1 MNNPYQPHQPIPGY
15 ESETFKRIPDYEGE
29 TFGGTFF
36 FYGPTYWIGREDLRR
51 RLAVFH
57 LTEDALLGQVMEFAE
72 VEAIFNH
79 ELAFQKAA
87 FVRAL
92 RALGLSEI
100 DLITYFLDVLLPVW
114 HANTW
119 RKNLW
124 AMLNT

>member
-1 MNNPYQPHQPIPGY
+1 MTLTNNSYQ
-15 ESETFKRIPDYEGE
+15 SRKYEGE
-29 TFGGTFF
+29 VFSGTFF

-51 RLAVFH
+51 RLAVFR

-92 RALGLSEI
+92 RVLGLSEL

-114 HANTW
+114 RANSW
-119 RKNLW
+119 RRNLW
-124 AMLNT
+124 ATLDS